1 MEANRR
7 NLLCAAFL
15 ALTLCA
21 LMPQRTN
28 AQERIPF
35 LAEGKTWT
43 FINFYPYFPQEKL
56 VPRDTVEYSVL
67 GDTLVKGRTCKAIE
81 TELGTV
87 PAYQEGRNI
96 WFYAPGD
103 EEPRIMYEFDCKV
116 GDSIHVDCQRRCNA
130 VVTRVDSVNI
140 DGFYYREVSY
150 SVDGLEDEECVY
162 NELIGTGRS
171 VLNYAPVTGTYF
183 SLSVTLNGESLIAK
197 LPVRSVEQSEKPATD
212 NRIYNLQGVRLQQ
225 PPQHGIYI
233 QNGKKFVVK

>member
-1 MEANRR
+1 METNRR
-7 NLLCAAFL
+7 NLLYVAFL
-15 ALTLCA
+15 ALAMCTLI
-21 LMPQRTN
+21 PQKAH

-43 FINFYPYFPQEKL
+43 FIDFYQNMGDKL
-56 VPRDTVEYSVL
+56 VPKDTVEYSVL

-81 TELGTV
+81 TEIGTV

-116 GDSIHVDCQRRCNA
+116 GDSIHIDSQRQCNA
-130 VVTRVDSVNI
+130 VVTQVDSVNI
-140 DGFYYREVSY
+140 DGVYYREVRY
-150 SVDGLEDEECVY
+150 SMDGTEDEECVY
-162 NELIGTGRS
+162 NELIGCGRS
-171 VLNYAPVTGTYF
+171 VLNQVPVVGTCF
-183 SLSVTLNGESLIAK
+183 SLSVTLNGESLLAK
-197 LPVRSVEQSEKPATD
+197 LPVHSVEQSEKPATD

-225 PPQHGIYI
+225 PPKYGVYI

>member
-1 MEANRR
+1 METNRR

-15 ALTLCA
+15 ALAMCA
-21 LMPQRTN
+21 LIPQKAN

-43 FINFYPYFPQEKL
+43 FINFYPNMGDKL

-81 TELGTV
+81 TEMGTV

-116 GDSIHVDCQRRCNA
+116 GDSIHVDCQRQCNA
-130 VVTRVDSVNI
+130 VVTRVDSVNV
-140 DGFYYREVSY
+140 DGVYYREVSY
-150 SVDGLEDEECVY
+150 SMDGVEDWGFDY
-162 NELIGTGRS
+162 NELIGCGRD
-171 VLNYAPVTGTYF
+171 VLNYLPTMGRSF

-197 LPVRSVEQSEKPATD
+197 LPVRSVEQSGKPAAD

-225 PPQHGIYI
+225 PPKHGIYI